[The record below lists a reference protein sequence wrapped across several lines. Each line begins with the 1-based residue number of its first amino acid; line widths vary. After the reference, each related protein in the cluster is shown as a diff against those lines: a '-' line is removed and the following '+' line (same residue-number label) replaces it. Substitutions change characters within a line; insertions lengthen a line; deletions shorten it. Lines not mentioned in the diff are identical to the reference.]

1 MAIYLHY
8 EGIEGQATHQEH
20 SKWIDISSVS
30 WGIGRGIS
38 TPTGST
44 ANREASEPSVSEI
57 TISKTMDNA
66 SPKIFTESA
75 TGRKGKT
82 VKIHFVST
90 GSPGET
96 YVEYTL
102 TNTLISGY
110 SISSGGDR
118 PTESLSLNF
127 TKIKYKL
134 TPSGTANDDL
144 TPVIVSYDLSTTKS
158 G

>member
-20 SKWIDISSVS
+20 SKWIDIGSVQ

-44 ANREASEPSVSEI
+44 ANREASEPSISEI
-57 TISKTMDNA
+57 TITKTMDNS

-127 TKIKYKL
+127 TKIEFLYKEYGKDNKP
-134 TPSGTANDDL
+134 TDSPR
-144 TPVIVSYDLSTTKS
+144 ISYDAAAAVTS
-158 G
+158 

>member
-20 SKWIDISSVS
+20 SKWIDIGSVQ
-30 WGIGRGIS
+30 WGIGRGILDS
-38 TPTGST
+38 HRVDRQS
-44 ANREASEPSVSEI
+44 RSERAKHQRDHHHKDDGQFLAQDLHGI
-57 TISKTMDNA
+57 GD
-66 SPKIFTESA
+66 
-75 TGRKGKT
+75 GRKGKT

-127 TKIKYKL
+127 TKIEYKL
-134 TPSGTANDDL
+134 TPAGTANDDL